1 MILHMPTRVECSVP
15 VDAWSTRPQDWRA
28 RGRRLAA
35 VAKRL
40 CTRSAIGCGR
50 PLAILATVLVLP
62 LACRSPLGVRGDT
75 GNGTD
80 AALLGLDAGVKLD
93 AVPVDLAATRDTPPD
108 GIPGAFAG
116 LPGHSFEIV
125 ASATPPDASAR
136 WDEPCRN
143 NSPDTIYDMTFSED
157 GRKVHL
163 TGSNVI
169 IFGKHATMDG
179 LLTSASDS
187 TLVYSIDDGWA
198 GAELVVR
205 NDGATL
211 VGQLSIF
218 GSGVPVV
225 FCMQSPMKAL

>member
-1 MILHMPTRVECSVP
+1 MAEAAPGQQAAILVGEDP
-15 VDAWSTRPQDWRA
+15 VGFAHPKSLT
-28 RGRRLAA
+28 
-35 VAKRL
+35 
-40 CTRSAIGCGR
+40 R
-50 PLAILATVLVLP
+50 PLASMAAVLLLHP
-62 LACRSPLGVRGDT
+62 ACRSPLGVRGDI

-80 AALLGLDAGVKLD
+80 AAPPGLDAAINLD
-93 AVPVDLAATRDTPPD
+93 AVVERAATRDTLTD

-116 LPGHSFEIV
+116 LPGQSFEIV

-136 WDEPCRN
+136 WGEPCRN

-163 TGSNVI
+163 TSSNVTVP
-169 IFGKHATMDG
+169 GKHATMDG
-179 LLTSASDS
+179 LLTSASES

-205 NDGATL
+205 NDGAAL

-225 FCMQSPMKAL
+225 FCMESPMKAL